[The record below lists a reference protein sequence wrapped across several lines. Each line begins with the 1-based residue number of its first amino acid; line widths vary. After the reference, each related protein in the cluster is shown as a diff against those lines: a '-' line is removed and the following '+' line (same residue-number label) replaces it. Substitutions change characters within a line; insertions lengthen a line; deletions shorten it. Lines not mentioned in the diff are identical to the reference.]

1 MVKINDAHI
10 KRTFEGRTDMSWQ
23 DFSDIAYA
31 RFRKPHDDILMGYK
45 FASAGGGLTELTSEV
60 EWKKAI
66 VRTKQKIETART
78 HVVAMEVK
86 NMVSDMR
93 ALDHKKTLTFCYST

>member
-1 MVKINDAHI
+1 
-10 KRTFEGRTDMSWQ
+10 MSWQ

-31 RFRKPHDDILMGYK
+31 RFSILMGYK
-45 FASAGGGLTELTSEV
+45 FAGDGGGLTELTSEV

>member
-1 MVKINDAHI
+1 MVEINDAHI

-31 RFRKPHDDILMGYK
+31 HFSILMGYK
-45 FASAGGGLTELTSEV
+45 FAGNGGRLTELTSEV

-66 VRTKQKIETART
+66 VRTKQTIETART